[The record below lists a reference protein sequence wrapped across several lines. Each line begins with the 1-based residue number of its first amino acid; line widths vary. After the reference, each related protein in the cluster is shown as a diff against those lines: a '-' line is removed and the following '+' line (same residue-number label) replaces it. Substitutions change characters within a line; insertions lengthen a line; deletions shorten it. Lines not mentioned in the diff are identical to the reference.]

1 MDKQNRTGVERL
13 VLPGNRRDIC
23 KSNRDLVM
31 KGENDMK
38 RPEFLITVTIGETR
52 EEYRK
57 NTKALDNTMKL
68 VMTGV
73 WEESKSIAGESA
85 LNRGLTELI
94 IQQEYIR
101 EREKENWGLRER
113 PKEPE
118 EDLKE
123 IWEQVE
129 EKAMEK
135 LNRVYKAVEGRDK
148 EALDKTHKEY
158 FDYLTALSRTTGIEL
173 IQLDNHFGN
182 LYWMKK

>member
-1 MDKQNRTGVERL
+1 
-13 VLPGNRRDIC
+13 
-23 KSNRDLVM
+23 
-31 KGENDMK
+31 MK

-57 NTKALDNTMKL
+57 NAKALDNTMKL

-101 EREKENWGLRER
+101 EREKENWGLREER

-123 IWEQVE
+123 IWKQVE

-135 LNRVYKAVEGRDK
+135 LNRVYKAVEDRNK

>member
-1 MDKQNRTGVERL
+1 
-13 VLPGNRRDIC
+13 
-23 KSNRDLVM
+23 
-31 KGENDMK
+31 MK

-52 EEYRK
+52 EQYRE
-57 NTKALDNTMKL
+57 NNKALDNTMKL

-73 WEESKSIAGESA
+73 WEELKSIAGESA

-101 EREKENWGLRER
+101 EREKENWGLREERPKENWGLREER

-123 IWEQVE
+123 IWKRVE

-135 LNRVYKAVEGRDK
+135 IKK
-148 EALDKTHKEY
+148 SHKEY
-158 FDYLTALSRTTGIEL
+158 IDYLTTLSSATGIKVV
-173 IQLDNHFGN
+173 QLDNHFTN
-182 LYWMKK
+182 LYWTKKKIL

>member
-1 MDKQNRTGVERL
+1 
-13 VLPGNRRDIC
+13 
-23 KSNRDLVM
+23 
-31 KGENDMK
+31 MK

-52 EEYRK
+52 EQYRE
-57 NTKALDNTMKL
+57 NNKALDNTMKL

-73 WEESKSIAGESA
+73 WEETKSIAGEAA

-101 EREKENWGLRER
+101 EREKENWGLREER

-123 IWEQVE
+123 IWKRVE

-135 LNRVYKAVEGRDK
+135 IKK
-148 EALDKTHKEY
+148 SHKEY
-158 FDYLTALSRTTGIEL
+158 FDYLTTLSRTTGIKVV
-173 IQLDNHFGN
+173 QLANHFTN
-182 LYWMKK
+182 LYWTKKKIISG